1 MVVCMNTAKCQF
13 CDGVI
18 DDGGR
23 NGRWVNLRGDG
34 VCTYAPQNFTER
46 NHVAKDGSIESHS

>member
-1 MVVCMNTAKCQF
+1 MNTAKCQF

-46 NHVAKDGSIESHS
+46 NHVPKDGSIENHS